1 MATRITIPL
10 TAFLSVFAMIGGIA
24 QATPIPSAYLDAARL
39 AEIPAA
45 VLFGI
50 AIQESGMPLHHRI
63 VPWPWT
69 LNIAGS
75 AQRFTTRASACNILK
90 RALVRLPATRI
101 DVGLGQLNVGYQR
114 RRVTEPCALLDPYRN
129 LALAAAIL
137 SERHVPGE
145 DWLTTAGRYHR
156 PAGGPAAEEYRHR
169 VYVHL
174 CRVFDSPHPPLTGRR
189 Q

>member
-1 MATRITIPL
+1 MATTIAIPL
-10 TAFLSVFAMIGGIA
+10 AAFLSVFGLIGGIA

-50 AIQESGMPLHHRI
+50 ALQESGIPVHRHI

-75 AQRFTTRASACNILK
+75 AQRFTTRASACNALEQ
-90 RALVRLPATRI
+90 ALVHLPATRI

-114 RRVTEPCALLDPYRN
+114 RRVTEPCALLDPHRN
-129 LALAAAIL
+129 LAIAAAIL
-137 SERHVPGE
+137 SERHVAGE
-145 DWLTTAGRYHR
+145 DWLITAGRYHR

-174 CRVFDSPHPPLTGRR
+174 CRVFGSSHPPLTGSR